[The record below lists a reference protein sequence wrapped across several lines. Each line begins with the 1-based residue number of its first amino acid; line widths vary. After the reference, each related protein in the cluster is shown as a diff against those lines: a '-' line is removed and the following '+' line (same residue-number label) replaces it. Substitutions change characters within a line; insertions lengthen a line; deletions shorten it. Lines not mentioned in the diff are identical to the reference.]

1 MTQIYVTEKLAQV
14 LIDKYLELRD
24 SEYGIIEYS
33 DLFTDIRFP
42 AATVYTKLDIL
53 YKLNTLT
60 NENVRQY
67 LASFSIPIQIKD
79 AHLNREKLVVLRER
93 LTESEAQARLLQLE
107 AQEKALQ
114 AQVASTGES
123 LGNAMTKYTAA
134 RDQKSQCEAAV
145 EQIQVIINQI
155 KDIIVKSDEKRA
167 NCVYN
172 LNAPYATALAEW
184 KTKVSAAS
192 DPQRRWSK
200 NKVSILVDAGG
211 RGQMC
216 RNDFGGDYD
225 YTGGT
230 RDMSFGFEYVE
241 CALKTDVINQNVS
254 LMNAL
259 KPAEPDYAG
268 MCQMAQVPTININI
282 SCVQCN
288 QLLNVTG
295 SNNIM
300 RNISMASSC
309 VSSVVAN
316 SYQQLAQSVED
327 VDNARAKNNKAV
339 AQLEEAQREKTA
351 LQLATQVDNSG
362 DVVGKVTDVSD
373 ETDVKTVA
381 EMIKINEMNKA
392 TNVENKSSGI
402 NLMWI
407 LIIIF
412 AIIITVMGAII
423 AFKFKTSRNTGY

>member
-14 LIDKYLELRD
+14 LIDKYLELRGG
-24 SEYGIIEYS
+24 EYGIIEYS

-42 AATVYTKLDIL
+42 AAAVYTKLDIL
-53 YKLNTLT
+53 YKLNALT

-67 LASFSIPIQIKD
+67 LANFSIPIQIKD
-79 AHLNREKLVVLRER
+79 VYLKREKLVVLREG

-114 AQVASTGES
+114 AQVASTGDN
-123 LGNAMTKYTAA
+123 LGEAMTKYTAA
-134 RDQKSQCEAAV
+134 RNQKSQCEAAV

-184 KTKVSAAS
+184 KTKVTAAS
-192 DPQRRWSK
+192 DPQKKWSK

-230 RDMSFGFEYVE
+230 SGMSFGFEYIE
-241 CALKTDVINQNVS
+241 CALKPDVINQNVS

-259 KPAEPDYAG
+259 KPTEPDYAG
-268 MCQMAQVPTININI
+268 MCQMAQIPTININI

-316 SYQQLAQSVED
+316 SYQQLAQSVEA
-327 VDNARAKNNKAV
+327 VDNARAKNDQAV
-339 AQLEEAQREKTA
+339 ALLADTQREKNA
-351 LQLATQVDNSG
+351 LQLATKVDDSG
-362 DVVGKVTDVSD
+362 DVTSDVADTSNISDVADISKVNESTESTESKSD
-373 ETDVKTVA
+373 N
-381 EMIKINEMNKA
+381 M
-392 TNVENKSSGI
+392 
-402 NLMWI
+402 LMWM

-412 AIIITVMGAII
+412 AIIIAVMGTII
-423 AFKFKTSRNTGY
+423 MFTQTSNTTQNVA